1 MGNESELWN
10 KILSRAIALPFVI
23 VVRESFFRNEFALYF
38 NHDMLD
44 IGIKE
49 SPLKVLH

>member
-10 KILSRAIALPFVI
+10 KILSRAIALPFVD
-23 VVRESFFRNEFALYF
+23 RESFLRKELALYC